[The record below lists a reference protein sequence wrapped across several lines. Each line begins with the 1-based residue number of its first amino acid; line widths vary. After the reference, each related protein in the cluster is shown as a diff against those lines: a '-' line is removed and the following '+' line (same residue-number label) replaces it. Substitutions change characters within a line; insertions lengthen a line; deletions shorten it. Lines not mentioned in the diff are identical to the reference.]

1 MELTKE
7 EKVRDLITTFAP
19 IVGIDDEK
27 AIEDVIKRFSS
38 YNDETIVV
46 EAVKSLARFHQ
57 AGMIDIEDVS
67 DNVEKI
73 LCIAPDKYS
82 SMEDL
87 IDMLRDLR
95 KKNLDNQQVPLEENH
110 RQVIEAFYKFNE
122 LLENQYFDCF
132 YTGGLM
138 GYLITDTLLQR
149 YHGDLD
155 MMFNEEQLRALQ
167 KVIEQSKDFTLE
179 THMDT
184 KDETGHEFAI
194 RYKDSPM
201 SVGLFLFSRDRTGA
215 ITNKSYYIDRNT
227 GEMKCDEVEHT
238 LAYSEMAYDDSERM
252 YHGHSFTMLSME
264 DMYISKRGSSR
275 PKDGYDADL
284 IEDMVDQDACK
295 RLDEERKKVDKRTVG
310 VHGGVVH
317 EMTSELLQSR
327 KK

>member
-1 MELTKE
+1 MGINDKA
-7 EKVRDLITTFAP
+7 LI
-19 IVGIDDEK
+19 D
-27 AIEDVIKRFSS
+27 DVIKNMSS
-38 YNDETIVV
+38 LDDEAIVV
-46 EAVKSLARFHQ
+46 ETVKHLARFHH
-57 AGMIDIEDVS
+57 AGRLDIQDVS

-82 SMEDL
+82 NMEDL

-95 KKNLDNQQVPLEENH
+95 RKNLDNQAVPLEENH
-110 RQVIEAFYKFNE
+110 RLVIEAFDKFNE
-122 LLENQYFDCF
+122 LLEGQYFDCF

-138 GYLITDTLLQR
+138 GYLVTDTPLQR

-201 SVGLFLFSRDRTGA
+201 SVGLFLFSRDRNGA

-238 LAYSEMAYDDSERM
+238 LEYSEMAYDDSERM

-284 IEDMVDQDACK
+284 IEGMVDHKRCQ
-295 RLDEERKKVDKRTVG
+295 RLDSERKKVGKRTVG